1 MEMKKRSSAPLTVPA
16 CRLSVALII
25 GVAAAVLWILLTVI
39 RLDAQGPE
47 YDELHQATA
56 AFTHLGSPPFM
67 FAPAHIGGYPLM
79 NMAYSA
85 AIKTNL
91 YGLYLRVSPRFSV
104 FSWRLCG
111 ILFVAAGIVL
121 FCCLGRWALSP
132 VALAAFLML
141 LLSDGNVVVLARHDW
156 GPVALS
162 LLARLAMLGL
172 WLRGEVAERLSPRN
186 SFALALITGL
196 AIVEKL
202 SAAVLVPALGVMLL
216 ASPRRRNLKH
226 LLSAAAGGLA
236 GILPLVLVNLYTFH
250 EYRNVISLM
259 AMGKAPQRSINGFV
273 DYAYKFF
280 ALGTGHDAAA
290 LILGVRTW
298 SREAVAETALLS
310 VLLLFVLGLAMHERS
325 SRLMKMA
332 GAAILAYLAIWIG
345 LYLLPRATWIH
356 HWILGT
362 PFQYAAVAL
371 AVSSSSRKMRAIF
384 LAGVIVW
391 VGWRLPGMA
400 MIEKGILEG
409 RASKRWDP
417 SLSQIGMFAAKSAG
431 RAVFV
436 ASDWGVGTQIYC
448 FSNGRQPAL
457 LHEPFWRYQG
467 PRELHEIQA
476 TSGTRALYLVR
487 LEPPVLVKPENTK
500 KIEHDLAADG
510 SWREVPVEPEVA
522 HLAAVNVRKFVYV
535 R

>member
-1 MEMKKRSSAPLTVPA
+1 METKRKNSEPVPA
-16 CRLSVALII
+16 CSLSFALII
-25 GVAAAVLWILLTVI
+25 GVAAAVLWVLLTAI

-47 YDELHQATA
+47 YDELHQATGV
-56 AFTHLGSPPFM
+56 FTHLGSPPVM
-67 FAPAHIGGYPLM
+67 FAQVPIGGYPLM
-79 NMAYSA
+79 NMPYSA
-85 AIKTNL
+85 AIKTNI
-91 YGLYLRVSPRFSV
+91 YGLYLRISGRFSL

-111 ILFVAAGIVL
+111 ILFIAAGIVL
-121 FCCLGRWALSP
+121 FCCLARWALSP

-141 LLSDGNVVVLARHDW
+141 LLSDGNVVVLGRHDW

-172 WLRGEVAERLSPRN
+172 WLRDEVAERLSPRN

-202 SAAVLVPALGVMLL
+202 SALVLVPALGIMLFT
-216 ASPRRRNLKH
+216 SPRRHNREH
-226 LLSAAAGGLA
+226 LLSAAAGGLL

-250 EYRNVISLM
+250 LSRMVFSLTG
-259 AMGKAPQRSINGFV
+259 MGKEPQRSISGFL
-273 DYAYKFF
+273 DYSFKFF
-280 ALGTGHDAAA
+280 TLGTGHDAAG
-290 LILGVRTW
+290 LILGVWTW
-298 SREAVAETALLS
+298 SKGAAAEIVFLS
-310 VLLLFVLGLAMHERS
+310 LFLLFVLGLALHRRS

-332 GAAILAYLAIWIG
+332 GAAMFAYLAIWIA

-362 PFQYAAVAL
+362 PFQYAAIAL
-371 AVSSSSRKMRAIF
+371 AVANPSRKLRATF
-384 LAGVIVW
+384 LAGVIAC
-391 VGWRLPGMA
+391 VGWRLPGMIA
-400 MIEKGILEG
+400 IERGILEG

-417 SLSQIGMFAAKSAG
+417 SLAQVGRFAAKMAG

-436 ASDWGVGTQIYC
+436 ASDWGVGAQIYC
-448 FSNGRQPAL
+448 FSNGRPGL
-457 LHEPFWRYQG
+457 LYEPFWRYAG
-467 PRELHEIQA
+467 PRELHAIQT
-476 TSGTRALYLVR
+476 TSGTSVLYLVR
-487 LEPPVLVKPENTK
+487 LEPPVLVKREITK
-500 KIEHDLAADG
+500 KIEHDLVADG